1 MKKTCTFIFII
12 SKWIEQSYSNV
23 DQHSQVKGDAS
34 PKRDVF
40 RYPEERDI
48 IYTHRINRTE

>member
-12 SKWIEQSYSNV
+12 SKWIEQGYSNV